1 MFAAAIFDLD
11 GLLIDSEPF
20 WKDAEREIFGGVGVA
35 IDPRMAEV
43 TASMTTREV
52 AAHWY
57 RFRPWQGPTV
67 DEVEAA
73 VIARVGEH
81 ISAAGQALPGV
92 AATLELCARLGLA
105 VALASNSPARLCELA
120 LARLGIAHGFR
131 AVVSADHV
139 PRGKPDP
146 AVYLHAARLLAVA
159 PPHCLVFEDSATG
172 VRAAR
177 AAGMTVIAVPSPGQR
192 FAPEPHAPH
201 LTLGALGE
209 FHAGHARELWGARAA
224 AATA

>member
-20 WKDAEREIFGGVGVA
+20 WKNAEREIFGGVGID
-35 IDPRMAEV
+35 IDPRMAEI

-57 RFRPWQGPTV
+57 RFRPWQGPGV

-73 VIARVGEH
+73 VIARVGDH
-81 ISAAGQALPGV
+81 ISASGQALPGV
-92 AATLELCARLGLA
+92 AATLDACARLGIA
-105 VALASNSPARLCELA
+105 VALASNSPASLCGLA
-120 LARLGIAHGFR
+120 LARLGIARAFR

-139 PRGKPDP
+139 ERGKPDP
-146 AVYLHAARLLAVA
+146 AVYLRAAQLLDVA
-159 PPHCLVFEDSATG
+159 PSQCLVFEDSATG

-177 AAGMTVIAVPSPGQR
+177 AAGMTVIAVPSPGQC
-192 FAPEPHAPH
+192 FAPAPHAPH
-201 LTLGALGE
+201 LTLDTLGD
-209 FHAGHARELWGARAA
+209 FHAGLARELWGARAA
-224 AATA
+224 AAG